1 MFHSKSLGLRC
12 THKLSQAVKQ
22 RRNEEGM
29 KYGIYFAYWEKEW
42 DVDQKKYISK
52 VKDLGFDILEI
63 SCAMLK
69 NISQGELLEIKK
81 MAADAGVELTAG
93 YGPNAQE
100 NLASADSAVASHAVV
115 FFTDILKKLEVLD
128 IHTLGGGIYSYW
140 PVDYSKPIDKAG
152 DWERSV
158 KNVRTVGKIAGECGV
173 DYCLEVLNR
182 FEGYL
187 LNTCAEC
194 RRFVEQVDVPAV
206 KIMLDTF
213 HMNIEEDS
221 MVEAI
226 LLAGDRLG
234 HFHVGENN
242 RRLPGKGGMPWYEI
256 GSALRAIGYDK
267 NVVMEPFVRSGGGV
281 GSDIKV
287 WRDLSKGATE
297 RELDRDAA
305 WSVEFLRGAFSGP
318 NSDNSSVLL

>member
-1 MFHSKSLGLRC
+1 
-12 THKLSQAVKQ
+12 
-22 RRNEEGM
+22 M

-42 DVDQKKYISK
+42 NADQKSYISK
-52 VKDLGFDILEI
+52 VKKLGFDILEI

-69 NISQGELLEIKK
+69 NISREELVEMRD
-81 MAADAGVELTAG
+81 MARAEGVTLTAG
-93 YGPNAQE
+93 YGPGPSE
-100 NLASADSAVASHAVV
+100 NLASSDEAVVKNAVA
-115 FFTDILKKLEVLD
+115 FYTDILKKLEILD

-140 PVDYSKPIDKAG
+140 PVDYTKPIDKEG
-152 DWERSV
+152 DWKRSV
-158 KNVRTVGKIAGECGV
+158 KNVRTVGKIAQECGV

-194 RRFVEQVDVPAV
+194 RQFVDEVDVPAV

-221 MVEAI
+221 MTEAI

-242 RRLPGKGGMPWYEI
+242 RRLPGKGNLPWYQI

-267 NVVMEPFVRSGGGV
+267 NVVMEPFVKSGGKV
-281 GSDIKV
+281 GSDIKI
-287 WRDLSKGATE
+287 WRDLSMGAATE
-297 RELDRDAA
+297 QLDRDAA
-305 WSVEFLRGAFSGP
+305 ASVAFLRNVFSGP
-318 NSDNSSVLL
+318 NSDYKSVLR

>member
-1 MFHSKSLGLRC
+1 
-12 THKLSQAVKQ
+12 
-22 RRNEEGM
+22 M

-42 DVDQKKYISK
+42 NADQKSYISK
-52 VKDLGFDILEI
+52 VKKLGFDILEI

-69 NISQGELLEIKK
+69 NISREELVEMRD
-81 MAADAGVELTAG
+81 MARAEGVTLTAG
-93 YGPNAQE
+93 YGPGPSE
-100 NLASADSAVASHAVV
+100 NLASSDEAVVKNAVA
-115 FFTDILKKLEVLD
+115 FYTDILEKLEILD

-140 PVDYSKPIDKAG
+140 PVDYTKPIDKEG
-152 DWERSV
+152 DWKRSV
-158 KNVRTVGKIAGECGV
+158 KNVRTVGKIAQECGV

-194 RRFVEQVDVPAV
+194 RQFVEEVDVPAV

-221 MVEAI
+221 MTEAI

-242 RRLPGKGGMPWYEI
+242 RRLPGKGNLPWYQI

-267 NVVMEPFVRSGGGV
+267 NVVMEPFVKSGGKV

-287 WRDLSKGATE
+287 WRDLSMGAATE
-297 RELDRDAA
+297 QLDRDAA
-305 WSVEFLRGAFSGP
+305 ASVAFLRNVFSGP
-318 NSDNSSVLL
+318 NSDYKSVLR

>member
-1 MFHSKSLGLRC
+1 
-12 THKLSQAVKQ
+12 
-22 RRNEEGM
+22 M

-42 DVDQKKYISK
+42 NADQKSYISR
-52 VKDLGFDILEI
+52 VKKLGFDVLEI

-69 NISQGELLEIKK
+69 AISTQELMEMKK
-81 MAADAGVELTAG
+81 MAADAGITLTAG
-93 YGPNAQE
+93 YGPGANE
-100 NLASADSAVASHAVV
+100 NLVSANEDVVKNAVA
-115 FFTDILKKLEVLD
+115 FYTDILKKLEILD

-140 PVDYSKPIDKAG
+140 PVDYTKPIDKAG

-194 RRFVEQVDVPAV
+194 KAFVEQVDVPAV

-267 NVVMEPFVRSGGGV
+267 NIVMEPFVRNGGGV

-287 WRDLSKGATE
+287 WRDLSKGATDE
-297 RELDRDAA
+297 MLDQDAA
-305 WSVEFLRGAFSGP
+305 ASVAFLKNVFSGP
-318 NSDNSSVLL
+318 NSDYVSVLK

>member
-1 MFHSKSLGLRC
+1 
-12 THKLSQAVKQ
+12 
-22 RRNEEGM
+22 M

-42 DVDQKKYISK
+42 NADQKSYISK
-52 VKDLGFDILEI
+52 VKKLGFDILEI

-69 NISQGELLEIKK
+69 NISREELVEMRD
-81 MAADAGVELTAG
+81 MARAEGVTLTAG
-93 YGPNAQE
+93 YGPGPSE
-100 NLASADSAVASHAVV
+100 NLASSDEAVVKNAVA
-115 FFTDILKKLEVLD
+115 FYTDILKKLEILD

-140 PVDYSKPIDKAG
+140 PVDYTKPIDKEG
-152 DWERSV
+152 DWKRSV
-158 KNVRTVGKIAGECGV
+158 KNVRTVGKIAQACGV

-194 RRFVEQVDVPAV
+194 RQFVEEVDVPAV

-221 MVEAI
+221 MTEAI

-242 RRLPGKGGMPWYEI
+242 RRLPGKGNLPWYQI

-267 NVVMEPFVRSGGGV
+267 NVVMEPFVKSGGKV
-281 GSDIKV
+281 GSDIKI
-287 WRDLSKGATE
+287 WRDLSMGAATE
-297 RELDRDAA
+297 QLDRDAA
-305 WSVEFLRGAFSGP
+305 ASVAFLRNVFSGP
-318 NSDNSSVLL
+318 NSDYKSVLR

>member
-1 MFHSKSLGLRC
+1 
-12 THKLSQAVKQ
+12 
-22 RRNEEGM
+22 M

-42 DVDQKKYISK
+42 NADQKSYISK
-52 VKDLGFDILEI
+52 VKKLGFDVLEI

-69 NISQGELLEIKK
+69 AIITQELMEMKK
-81 MAADAGVELTAG
+81 MAADAGITLTAG
-93 YGPNAQE
+93 YGPGANE
-100 NLASADSAVASHAVV
+100 NLASANEDVVKNAVA
-115 FFTDILKKLEVLD
+115 FYTDILKKLEILD

-140 PVDYSKPIDKAG
+140 PVDYTKPIDKAG

-194 RRFVEQVDVPAV
+194 KAFVEQVDVPAV

-267 NVVMEPFVRSGGGV
+267 NIVMEPFVRNGGGV

-287 WRDLSKGATE
+287 WRDLSKGATDE
-297 RELDRDAA
+297 MLDQDAA
-305 WSVEFLRGAFSGP
+305 ASVAFLKNVFSGP
-318 NSDNSSVLL
+318 NSDYGSVLK

>member
-1 MFHSKSLGLRC
+1 
-12 THKLSQAVKQ
+12 
-22 RRNEEGM
+22 M

-42 DVDQKKYISK
+42 NADQKSYISR
-52 VKDLGFDILEI
+52 VKKLGFDVLEI

-69 NISQGELLEIKK
+69 EISTQELMEMKK
-81 MAADAGVELTAG
+81 MAADAGITLTAG
-93 YGPNAQE
+93 YGPGANE
-100 NLASADSAVASHAVV
+100 NLASANEDIVKNAVA
-115 FFTDILKKLEVLD
+115 FYTDILKKLEILD

-140 PVDYSKPIDKAG
+140 PVDYTRPIDKAG

-194 RRFVEQVDVPAV
+194 KAFVEQVDVPAV

-267 NVVMEPFVRSGGGV
+267 NIVMEPFVRNGGGV

-287 WRDLSKGATE
+287 WRDLSKGATDE
-297 RELDRDAA
+297 MLDQDAA
-305 WSVEFLRGAFSGP
+305 ASVAFLKNVFSGP
-318 NSDNSSVLL
+318 NSDYGSVLK

>member
-1 MFHSKSLGLRC
+1 
-12 THKLSQAVKQ
+12 
-22 RRNEEGM
+22 M

-42 DVDQKKYISK
+42 NADQKSYISK
-52 VKDLGFDILEI
+52 VKKLCFDVLEI

-69 NISQGELLEIKK
+69 AISTQELMEMKK
-81 MAADAGVELTAG
+81 MAADAGITLTAG
-93 YGPNAQE
+93 YGPGANE
-100 NLASADSAVASHAVV
+100 NLASANEDIVKNAVA
-115 FFTDILKKLEVLD
+115 FYTDILKKLEILD

-140 PVDYSKPIDKAG
+140 PVDYTKPIDKAG

-194 RRFVEQVDVPAV
+194 KAFVEQVDVPAV

-267 NVVMEPFVRSGGGV
+267 NIVMEPFVRNGGGV

-287 WRDLSKGATE
+287 WRDLSKGATDE
-297 RELDRDAA
+297 MLDQDAA
-305 WSVEFLRGAFSGP
+305 ASVAFLKNVFSGP
-318 NSDNSSVLL
+318 NSDYGSVLK

>member
-1 MFHSKSLGLRC
+1 
-12 THKLSQAVKQ
+12 
-22 RRNEEGM
+22 M

-42 DVDQKKYISK
+42 NADQASYIKK
-52 VKDLGFDILEI
+52 VKDLGFDGLEI

-69 NISQGELLEIKK
+69 GISNDRLIEMRK
-81 MAADAGVELTAG
+81 MAEDAGVTLTAG
-93 YGPNAQE
+93 YGPGPSE
-100 NLASADSAVASHAVV
+100 NLGSQDPAIQKNAIE
-115 FFTDILKKLEVLD
+115 FFTDILKKLEILN
-128 IHTLGGGIYSYW
+128 IHTIGGGIYSYW

-158 KNVRTVGKIAGECGV
+158 NNVRTVGKIAGDLGV

-194 RRFVEQVDVPAV
+194 KQFVEEVDVPAV

-221 MVEAI
+221 MTEAI
-226 LLAGDRLG
+226 LLAGDKLG

-242 RRLPGKGGMPWYEI
+242 RRVPGKGNLPWYEI
-256 GSALRAIGYDK
+256 GSALRAIDYDK
-267 NVVMEPFVRSGGGV
+267 NVVMEPFVQMGGGV
-281 GSDIKV
+281 GNDIKI
-287 WRDLSKGATE
+287 WRDLSKSASLE
-297 RELDRDAA
+297 QLDADAA
-305 WSVEFLRGAFSGP
+305 NSVAYLRNVFSGP
-318 NSDNSSVLL
+318 NSDYKSVLK

>member
-1 MFHSKSLGLRC
+1 
-12 THKLSQAVKQ
+12 
-22 RRNEEGM
+22 M

-42 DVDQKKYISK
+42 NADQKSYISK
-52 VKDLGFDILEI
+52 VKKLGFDILEI

-69 NISQGELLEIKK
+69 NISREELVEMRD
-81 MAADAGVELTAG
+81 MARAEGVTLTAG
-93 YGPNAQE
+93 YGPGPSE
-100 NLASADSAVASHAVV
+100 NLASSDEAVVKNAVA
-115 FFTDILKKLEVLD
+115 FYTDILKKLEILD

-140 PVDYSKPIDKAG
+140 PVDYTKPIDKEG
-152 DWERSV
+152 DWKRSV
-158 KNVRTVGKIAGECGV
+158 KNVRTVGKIAQECGV

-194 RRFVEQVDVPAV
+194 RQFVEEVDVPAV

-221 MVEAI
+221 MTEAI

-242 RRLPGKGGMPWYEI
+242 RRLPGKGNLPWYQI

-267 NVVMEPFVRSGGGV
+267 NVVMEPFVKSGGKV
-281 GSDIKV
+281 GSDIKI
-287 WRDLSKGATE
+287 WRDLSMGAATE
-297 RELDRDAA
+297 QLDRDAA
-305 WSVEFLRGAFSGP
+305 ASVAFLRNVFFGP
-318 NSDNSSVLL
+318 NSDYKSVLR

>member
-1 MFHSKSLGLRC
+1 M
-12 THKLSQAVKQ
+12 
-22 RRNEEGM
+22 M

-42 DVDQKKYISK
+42 NADQKKYISK

-69 NISQGELLEIKK
+69 NISTQELMEMKA
-81 MAADAGVELTAG
+81 MAADAGITLTAG
-93 YGPNAQE
+93 YGPSVGE
-100 NLASADSAVASHAVV
+100 NLASADEAVV
-115 FFTDILKKLEVLD
+115 KNAISFYSDTLKKLELLD

-152 DWERSV
+152 DWARSV
-158 KNVRTVGKIAGECGV
+158 QNVRTVGKIAGECGV

-187 LNTCAEC
+187 LNTCEEC
-194 RRFVEQVDVPAV
+194 KNFVEEVDVPAV

-213 HMNIEEDS
+213 HMNIEEDD

-226 LLAGDRLG
+226 LLAGDKLG

-242 RRLPGKGGMPWYEI
+242 RRLPGKGGMPWYQI

-267 NVVMEPFVRSGGGV
+267 NIVMEPFVASGGGV

-287 WRDLSKGATE
+287 WRDLSKGATTE
-297 RELDRDAA
+297 MLDADAA
-305 WSVEFLRGAFSGP
+305 ASVSFLKNVFSGP
-318 NSDNSSVLL
+318 NSNYRSILK

>member
-1 MFHSKSLGLRC
+1 
-12 THKLSQAVKQ
+12 
-22 RRNEEGM
+22 M

-42 DVDQKKYISK
+42 NADQKSYISR
-52 VKDLGFDILEI
+52 VKKLGFDVLEI

-69 NISQGELLEIKK
+69 AISTQELMEMKK
-81 MAADAGVELTAG
+81 MAADAGITLTAG
-93 YGPNAQE
+93 YGPGANE
-100 NLASADSAVASHAVV
+100 NLASANEDIVKNAVA
-115 FFTDILKKLEVLD
+115 FYTDILKKLEILD

-140 PVDYSKPIDKAG
+140 PVDYTKPIDKAG

-194 RRFVEQVDVPAV
+194 KAFVEQVDVPAV

-267 NVVMEPFVRSGGGV
+267 NIVMEPFVRNGGGV

-287 WRDLSKGATE
+287 WRDLSKGATDE
-297 RELDRDAA
+297 MLDQDAA
-305 WSVEFLRGAFSGP
+305 ASVAFLKYVFSGP
-318 NSDNSSVLL
+318 NSDYGSVLK

>member
-1 MFHSKSLGLRC
+1 
-12 THKLSQAVKQ
+12 
-22 RRNEEGM
+22 M

-42 DVDQKKYISK
+42 NADQKSYISR
-52 VKDLGFDILEI
+52 VKKLGFDVLEI

-69 NISQGELLEIKK
+69 EISTQELMEMKK
-81 MAADAGVELTAG
+81 MAADAGITLTAG
-93 YGPNAQE
+93 YGPGANE
-100 NLASADSAVASHAVV
+100 NLASANEDIVKNAVA
-115 FFTDILKKLEVLD
+115 FYTDILKKLEILE

-140 PVDYSKPIDKAG
+140 PVDYTRPIDKAG

-194 RRFVEQVDVPAV
+194 KAFVEQVDVPAV

-267 NVVMEPFVRSGGGV
+267 NIVMEPFVRNGGGV

-287 WRDLSKGATE
+287 WRDLSKGATDE
-297 RELDRDAA
+297 MLDQDAA
-305 WSVEFLRGAFSGP
+305 ASVAFLKNVFSGP
-318 NSDNSSVLL
+318 NSDYGSVLK

>member
-1 MFHSKSLGLRC
+1 
-12 THKLSQAVKQ
+12 
-22 RRNEEGM
+22 M

-42 DVDQKKYISK
+42 NVDQIKYISK
-52 VKDLGFDILEI
+52 VKKLGFDILEI

-69 NISQGELLEIKK
+69 NITSKDLTALKQTAQEEGII
-81 MAADAGVELTAG
+81 LTAG
-93 YGPNAQE
+93 YGPNASE
-100 NLASADSAVASHAVV
+100 NLASSNPAITQNAVA
-115 FFTDILKKLEVLD
+115 FYTDILKKLEILD

-158 KNVRTVGKIAGECGV
+158 KNVRTVGMIAGECGV

-194 RRFVEQVDVPAV
+194 KQFVEEVNVPSV

-213 HMNIEEDS
+213 HMNIEEDN
-221 MVEAI
+221 MIEAI
-226 LLAGDRLG
+226 LLAGDKLG

-242 RRLPGKGGMPWYEI
+242 RRLPGKGNFPWYEI
-256 GSALRAIGYDK
+256 GMALRAIGYDK
-267 NVVMEPFVRSGGGV
+267 NIVMEPFVRNGGGI
-281 GSDIKV
+281 GSDIKI
-287 WRDLSKGATE
+287 WRDLSGNASPSQ
-297 RELDRDAA
+297 LDTDAQN
-305 WSVEFLRGAFSGP
+305 SVSFLKNIFSGP
-318 NSDNSSVLL
+318 YSNYKSILKNQKQK

>member
-1 MFHSKSLGLRC
+1 
-12 THKLSQAVKQ
+12 
-22 RRNEEGM
+22 M

-42 DVDQKKYISK
+42 NADQKSYISR
-52 VKDLGFDILEI
+52 VKKLGFDVLEI

-69 NISQGELLEIKK
+69 EISTQELMEMKK
-81 MAADAGVELTAG
+81 MAADAGITLTAG
-93 YGPNAQE
+93 YGPGANE
-100 NLASADSAVASHAVV
+100 NLASANEDVVKNAVA
-115 FFTDILKKLEVLD
+115 FYTDILKKLEILE

-140 PVDYSKPIDKAG
+140 PVDYTKPIDKAG

-194 RRFVEQVDVPAV
+194 KAFVEQVDVPAV

-221 MVEAI
+221 FRDAI
-226 LLAGDRLG
+226 ITAGRYLK
-234 HFHVGENN
+234 HFH
-242 RRLPGKGGMPWYEI
+242 I
-256 GSALRAIGYDK
+256 GVFGLH
-267 NVVMEPFVRSGGGV
+267 
-281 GSDIKV
+281 
-287 WRDLSKGATE
+287 
-297 RELDRDAA
+297 
-305 WSVEFLRGAFSGP
+305 
-318 NSDNSSVLL
+318 